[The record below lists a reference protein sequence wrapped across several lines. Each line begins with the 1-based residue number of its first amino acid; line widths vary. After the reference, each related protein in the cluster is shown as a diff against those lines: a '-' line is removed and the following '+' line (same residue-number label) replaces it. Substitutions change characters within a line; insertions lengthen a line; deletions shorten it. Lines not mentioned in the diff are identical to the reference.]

1 MARIKRIIEKRII
14 LAPRMEMPEFPC
26 FRVDVSNSVEN
37 LIQEFL
43 KIRPNQNWLLL
54 ADYAAQSQQQLW
66 TAWLLSQRAFLQNRA
81 LARSIDAEF
90 LRYIAGTHH
99 VSEAFR
105 KVGIQEGHKTAWVI
119 NLPNYQ
125 KSADELIPDLDAEEN
140 LQSIGILCQKLSM
153 SIVDG
158 KPELTIDGLKKL
170 GIDID
175 EINEN
180 TGDILVGLTISTELN
195 S

>member
-26 FRVDVSNSVEN
+26 FKVDVSNSVEN

-105 KVGIQEGHKTAWVI
+105 KVGIQDNHKTAWVI
-119 NLPNYQ
+119 ILPNHL

-140 LQSIGILCQKLSM
+140 LQSIGSLCQKLSM

>member
-105 KVGIQEGHKTAWVI
+105 KVGIQDHHKTAWVI

-125 KSADELIPDLDAEEN
+125 ESADELIPDLDAEEN
-140 LQSIGILCQKLSM
+140 LQFIGSLCQKLSM
-153 SIVDG
+153 SVIDG

-170 GIDID
+170 GIEID
-175 EINEN
+175 KINEN
-180 TGDILVGLTISTELN
+180 TEDILVGLTISTELN

>member
-105 KVGIQEGHKTAWVI
+105 KVGIQDHHKTAWVI
-119 NLPNYQ
+119 NLPNHQ

-140 LQSIGILCQKLSM
+140 LQSIGSLCQKLSM
-153 SIVDG
+153 SIIDG

-170 GIDID
+170 GIEID

>member
-105 KVGIQEGHKTAWVI
+105 KVGIQDHHKTAWVI

-125 KSADELIPDLDAEEN
+125 ESADELIPDLDAEEN
-140 LQSIGILCQKLSM
+140 LQFIGSLCQKLSM
-153 SIVDG
+153 SIIDG

-170 GIDID
+170 GIEID
-175 EINEN
+175 KINEN
-180 TGDILVGLTISTELN
+180 TEDILVGLTISTELN

>member
-1 MARIKRIIEKRII
+1 
-14 LAPRMEMPEFPC
+14 MEMPDFPC
-26 FRVDVSNSVEN
+26 FRVDLSNSVGN

-43 KIRPNQNWLLL
+43 KTRPNQNWLLL

-105 KVGIQEGHKTAWVI
+105 KVGIQDNAKTAWVI
-119 NLPNYQ
+119 NLPNHQ

-140 LQSIGILCQKLSM
+140 LQSIGSLCQKLSM
-153 SIVDG
+153 SIIDG

-170 GIDID
+170 GIEID

-180 TGDILVGLTISTELN
+180 TGDILVALTISTELN

>member
-105 KVGIQEGHKTAWVI
+105 KVGIQEDHKTAWVI

-140 LQSIGILCQKLSM
+140 LQSIGSLCQKLSM
-153 SIVDG
+153 SIIDG

-175 EINEN
+175 KINEN
-180 TGDILVGLTISTELN
+180 TEDILVGLTISTELN

>member
-1 MARIKRIIEKRII
+1 
-14 LAPRMEMPEFPC
+14 MEMPEFPC
-26 FRVDVSNSVEN
+26 FRVDASNSVEN

-105 KVGIQEGHKTAWVI
+105 KVGIQDHHKTAWVI

-140 LQSIGILCQKLSM
+140 LQFIGSLCQKLSM
-153 SIVDG
+153 SIIDG

-170 GIDID
+170 GIEIDKID
-175 EINEN
+175 EN
-180 TGDILVGLTISTELN
+180 TEDILVGLTISTELN

>member
-105 KVGIQEGHKTAWVI
+105 KVGIQDHHKTAWVI

-140 LQSIGILCQKLSM
+140 LQFIGILCQKLSM
-153 SIVDG
+153 SIIDG

-170 GIDID
+170 GIEID
-175 EINEN
+175 KINEN
-180 TGDILVGLTISTELN
+180 TVDILVGLTISTELN

>member
-1 MARIKRIIEKRII
+1 MARIKRIIEKRTI

-105 KVGIQEGHKTAWVI
+105 KVGIQDNHKTAWVI
-119 NLPNYQ
+119 ILPNHL

-140 LQSIGILCQKLSM
+140 LQSIGSLCQKLSM

-170 GIDID
+170 GIEID
-175 EINEN
+175 KVNEN
-180 TGDILVGLTISTELN
+180 TEDILVGLTISTELN

>member
-1 MARIKRIIEKRII
+1 
-14 LAPRMEMPEFPC
+14 MEMPEFPC

-66 TAWLLSQRAFLQNRA
+66 TAWLLSQRAFIQNRA

-105 KVGIQEGHKTAWVI
+105 KVGIQKDHKTAWVI

-140 LQSIGILCQKLSM
+140 LQIIGSLCQKLSM
-153 SIVDG
+153 SIIYG

-170 GIDID
+170 GIEINK
-175 EINEN
+175 INEN
-180 TGDILVGLTISTELN
+180 TEDILVGLTISTELN

>member
-105 KVGIQEGHKTAWVI
+105 KVGIQDNHKTAWVI
-119 NLPNYQ
+119 ILPNHL

-140 LQSIGILCQKLSM
+140 LQSIGSLCQKLSM

>member
-14 LAPRMEMPEFPC
+14 LAPRMEMPDFPC
-26 FRVDVSNSVEN
+26 FRVDLSNSVEN

-90 LRYIAGTHH
+90 LRYIAGYIMFQKRLGKS
-99 VSEAFR
+99 VY
-105 KVGIQEGHKTAWVI
+105 KTI
-119 NLPNYQ
+119 IKLHGSLIYQ
-125 KSADELIPDLDAEEN
+125 IIRN
-140 LQSIGILCQKLSM
+140 RQM
-153 SIVDG
+153 S
-158 KPELTIDGLKKL
+158 
-170 GIDID
+170 
-175 EINEN
+175 
-180 TGDILVGLTISTELN
+180 
-195 S
+195 

>member
-14 LAPRMEMPEFPC
+14 LAPPMEMPDFPC
-26 FRVDVSNSVEN
+26 FRVDVSNSAEN
-37 LIQEFL
+37 LIPEFL

-90 LRYIAGTHH
+90 LRYVAGTHH

-105 KVGIQEGHKTAWVI
+105 KVGIHDNHKIAWVV
-119 NLPNYQ
+119 NLPKHQ

-140 LQSIGILCQKLSM
+140 LEAIGSLCQKLSI
-153 SIVDG
+153 SIIKG

-170 GIDID
+170 GIETDK
-175 EINEN
+175 INEN

>member
-1 MARIKRIIEKRII
+1 
-14 LAPRMEMPEFPC
+14 MEMAEFPC

-105 KVGIQEGHKTAWVI
+105 KVGIQDHYKTAWGI

-140 LQSIGILCQKLSM
+140 LQFIGSLCHKLSM
-153 SIVDG
+153 SIIYG

-170 GIDID
+170 GFEIDK
-175 EINEN
+175 INEN
-180 TGDILVGLTISTELN
+180 TVDILVGFQD
-195 S
+195 

>member
-105 KVGIQEGHKTAWVI
+105 KVGIQDNHKTAWAI
-119 NLPNYQ
+119 NLPNHQ

-140 LQSIGILCQKLSM
+140 LQFIGSLSQKLGM
-153 SIVDG
+153 SIIDG
-158 KPELTIDGLKKL
+158 MPELTIDGLKKL
-170 GIDID
+170 GIEID

>member
-26 FRVDVSNSVEN
+26 FRVDVSNSVGN

-66 TAWLLSQRAFLQNRA
+66 TAWLLSQRAFIQNRA

-105 KVGIQEGHKTAWVI
+105 KVGIQEDHKTAWVI

-140 LQSIGILCQKLSM
+140 LQSIGSLCQKLSM
-153 SIVDG
+153 SIIDG

-175 EINEN
+175 KINEN
-180 TGDILVGLTISTELN
+180 TEDILVGLTISTELN

>member
-105 KVGIQEGHKTAWVI
+105 KVGIQEDHKTAWVI

-140 LQSIGILCQKLSM
+140 LQFIGSLCQKLSM
-153 SIVDG
+153 SIIDG

-170 GIDID
+170 GIEID

>member
-105 KVGIQEGHKTAWVI
+105 KVGIQDHDKTAWVI

-140 LQSIGILCQKLSM
+140 LQFIGSLCQKLSM
-153 SIVDG
+153 SIIDG

-170 GIDID
+170 GIEID
-175 EINEN
+175 KINEN
-180 TGDILVGLTISTELN
+180 TEDILVGLTISTELN

>member
-105 KVGIQEGHKTAWVI
+105 KVGIQEGHETAWVI
-119 NLPNYQ
+119 NLPNHQ
-125 KSADELIPDLDAEEN
+125 KSAYELIPDLDDEEN
-140 LQSIGILCQKLSM
+140 LQSISSLCQKLSM
-153 SIVDG
+153 SIIDG
-158 KPELTIDGLKKL
+158 KPALTIDGLKKL
-170 GIDID
+170 GIEID

>member
-105 KVGIQEGHKTAWVI
+105 KVGIQDHHKTAWVI

-140 LQSIGILCQKLSM
+140 LQFIGSLCQKLSM
-153 SIVDG
+153 SIIDG

-170 GIDID
+170 GIEID

>member
-90 LRYIAGTHH
+90 LRYLAGTHH

-105 KVGIQEGHKTAWVI
+105 KVGIQDYHKTAWVI

-140 LQSIGILCQKLSM
+140 LQSIGSLCQKLSM
-153 SIVDG
+153 SIIDG

-170 GIDID
+170 GIEID

-180 TGDILVGLTISTELN
+180 TEDILVGLTISTELN

>member
-66 TAWLLSQRAFLQNRA
+66 TAWLLSQRAFIQNRA

-105 KVGIQEGHKTAWVI
+105 KVGIQKDHKTAWVI

-140 LQSIGILCQKLSM
+140 LQFIGSLCQKLNM
-153 SIVDG
+153 SIIDG

-170 GIDID
+170 GIEID
-175 EINEN
+175 KINEN
-180 TGDILVGLTISTELN
+180 TEDILVGLTISTELN

>member
-1 MARIKRIIEKRII
+1 
-14 LAPRMEMPEFPC
+14 MEMPEFPC

-105 KVGIQEGHKTAWVI
+105 KVGIQDHHKTAWVI

-125 KSADELIPDLDAEEN
+125 KSVDELIPDLDTEEN
-140 LQSIGILCQKLSM
+140 FQFIGSLCQKLSM
-153 SIVDG
+153 SIIDG

-175 EINEN
+175 KINEN
-180 TGDILVGLTISTELN
+180 TEDILVGLTISTELN

>member
-14 LAPRMEMPEFPC
+14 LAPRMEMPDFPC
-26 FRVDVSNSVEN
+26 FRVDLSNSVGN

-43 KIRPNQNWLLL
+43 KTRPNQNWLLL

-105 KVGIQEGHKTAWVI
+105 KVGIQDNDKTAWVI
-119 NLPNYQ
+119 NLPNHQ

-140 LQSIGILCQKLSM
+140 LQSIGSLCQKLSM
-153 SIVDG
+153 SIIDG

-170 GIDID
+170 GIEID

>member
-1 MARIKRIIEKRII
+1 
-14 LAPRMEMPEFPC
+14 MEMPEFPC

-37 LIQEFL
+37 LIEEFL

-90 LRYIAGTHH
+90 LRYLAGTHH

-105 KVGIQEGHKTAWVI
+105 KVGIQDHHKTAWVI

-125 KSADELIPDLDAEEN
+125 KSVDELIPDLDAEEN
-140 LQSIGILCQKLSM
+140 FQFIGSLCQKLSM
-153 SIVDG
+153 SIIDG
-158 KPELTIDGLKKL
+158 KPKLTIDGLKKL
-170 GIDID
+170 GIEID
-175 EINEN
+175 KINEN
-180 TGDILVGLTISTELN
+180 TEDILVGLTISTELN

>member
-105 KVGIQEGHKTAWVI
+105 KVGIQEDHKTAWVI

-125 KSADELIPDLDAEEN
+125 KSADELIPNLDAEEN
-140 LQSIGILCQKLSM
+140 LQSIGSLCQKLSM
-153 SIVDG
+153 SIIDG

-170 GIDID
+170 GIEID
-175 EINEN
+175 KINEN
-180 TGDILVGLTISTELN
+180 TEDILVGLTISTELN

>member
-1 MARIKRIIEKRII
+1 
-14 LAPRMEMPEFPC
+14 MEMPEFPC

-105 KVGIQEGHKTAWVI
+105 KVGIQDHHKTAWVI

-140 LQSIGILCQKLSM
+140 LQFIGSLCQKLSM
-153 SIVDG
+153 SIIDG

-170 GIDID
+170 GIEID
-175 EINEN
+175 KINEN
-180 TGDILVGLTISTELN
+180 TEDILVGLTISTELN

>member
-66 TAWLLSQRAFLQNRA
+66 TAWLLSQRAFIQNRA

-105 KVGIQEGHKTAWVI
+105 KVGIQEDHKTAWVI

-140 LQSIGILCQKLSM
+140 LQFIGSLCQKLSM
-153 SIVDG
+153 SIIDG

-170 GIDID
+170 GIEID

>member
-66 TAWLLSQRAFLQNRA
+66 TAWLLSQRAFIQNRA

-105 KVGIQEGHKTAWVI
+105 KVGIQEDHKTAWVI

-140 LQSIGILCQKLSM
+140 LQSIGSLCQKLSM
-153 SIVDG
+153 SIIDG

-170 GIDID
+170 GIEID
-175 EINEN
+175 KINEN
-180 TGDILVGLTISTELN
+180 TEDILVGLTISTELN

>member
-66 TAWLLSQRAFLQNRA
+66 TAWLLSQRAFIQNRA

-105 KVGIQEGHKTAWVI
+105 KVGIQDHHKTAWVI

-125 KSADELIPDLDAEEN
+125 KSVDELIPDLDTEEN
-140 LQSIGILCQKLSM
+140 FQFIGSLCQKLSM
-153 SIVDG
+153 SIIDG
-158 KPELTIDGLKKL
+158 KPKLTIDGLKKL
-170 GIDID
+170 GIEID
-175 EINEN
+175 KINEN
-180 TGDILVGLTISTELN
+180 TEDILVGLTISTELN

>member
-1 MARIKRIIEKRII
+1 
-14 LAPRMEMPEFPC
+14 MEMPEFPC
-26 FRVDVSNSVEN
+26 YRVDISHSGESLVSRFIE
-37 LIQEFL
+37 L
-43 KIRPNQNWLLL
+43 RPNQNWLLL

-140 LQSIGILCQKLSM
+140 LQFIGSLCHKLSM
-153 SIVDG
+153 SIIDG
-158 KPELTIDGLKKL
+158 KPELTIDGLKQL
-170 GIDID
+170 GIEID
-175 EINEN
+175 KINEN
-180 TGDILVGLTISTELN
+180 TVDILVGLTISTELN

>member
-43 KIRPNQNWLLL
+43 KIRPSQNWLLL

-66 TAWLLSQRAFLQNRA
+66 TSWLLSQRAFLQNRA

-105 KVGIQEGHKTAWVI
+105 KVGIQDHHKTAWVI

-140 LQSIGILCQKLSM
+140 LQSIGSLCQKLSM
-153 SIVDG
+153 SIIDG

-170 GIDID
+170 GIEID
-175 EINEN
+175 KINEN
-180 TGDILVGLTISTELN
+180 TEDILVGLTISTELN

>member
-26 FRVDVSNSVEN
+26 FRVDVSNSVGN

-105 KVGIQEGHKTAWVI
+105 KVGIQEDHKTAWVI

-140 LQSIGILCQKLSM
+140 LQFIGSLCQKLSM
-153 SIVDG
+153 SIIDG

-170 GIDID
+170 GIEID

>member
-26 FRVDVSNSVEN
+26 FRVDASNSVEN

-105 KVGIQEGHKTAWVI
+105 KVGIQDHHNTAWVI

-140 LQSIGILCQKLSM
+140 LQFIGSLCQKLSM
-153 SIVDG
+153 SIIDG

-170 GIDID
+170 GIEIDKID
-175 EINEN
+175 EN
-180 TGDILVGLTISTELN
+180 TEDILVGLTISTELN